1 MRNRSVVPQEHEG
14 ETLDPA
20 DWDMLKQSFHAAI
33 DQAIDRLRDLREA
46 PVWRPTPD
54 AVKARL
60 EAPLPRRP
68 EALDSVLQRFA
79 ADILPFGTGNVHPRF
94 FGWVHG
100 AGNVAGALGEA
111 LAALM
116 NCNVGG
122 RDHVAVYVER
132 QIVDWC
138 KAIFSFPAASS
149 GLLTSGTSMGNVI
162 ALAAARSARAE
173 IDVPRLGMAALPR
186 PLVGYAS
193 SEAHSSVAK
202 AFELLGFGRDAL
214 RRVPVDAEFR
224 LSLPDLA
231 RIIAADRAEGRH
243 PIAVVASAGTVNTGA
258 IDDIAGIAALCRAE
272 GLWLHVDGAF
282 GGLAVLVPE
291 LAPRLSAIAE
301 ADSIAFDFH
310 KWLQVPYDSGCVLV
324 KDERAHRAAFA
335 DRPDYLAP
343 AKRGLAGG
351 EPWFCEYGPE
361 LSRGFR
367 ALKVWFTIM
376 THGIDRLAAVIQ
388 RNCRQ
393 AERLG
398 RHLSDARD
406 LELLAPVSLNIVC
419 FRFVAPGLD
428 EAALDRLNE
437 AIVAELQLAG
447 IAAPSTTKIRGRT
460 AIRVALTNHRTSDDD
475 LAMLVSAVRE
485 IGGELSSVSVA
496 APSSLVAVE
505 AP

>member
-1 MRNRSVVPQEHEG
+1 MRSRGVLPQEREG

-20 DWDMLKQSFHAAI
+20 DWDALKQSFHAAI
-33 DQAIDRLRDLREA
+33 DQAIDHLRDRREA

-68 EALDSVLQRFA
+68 EALDAVLQRFA

-138 KAIFSFPAASS
+138 KAIFGFPAASS

-173 IDVPRLGMAALPR
+173 IDVRRLGMASSPR

-231 RIIAADRAEGRH
+231 RMIAADRAAGRH
-243 PIAVVASAGTVNTGA
+243 PVAVVASAGTVNTGA
-258 IDDIAGIAALCRAE
+258 IDDLAGIAALCRNE
-272 GLWLHVDGAF
+272 GLWLHVDAAF

-291 LAPRLSAIAE
+291 IAPRLSAIAE

-343 AKRGLAGG
+343 ARLGLAGG

-376 THGIDRLAAVIQ
+376 THGIDRLAGVIQ

-398 RHLSDARD
+398 QEVCAARD

-419 FRFVAPGLD
+419 FRFVAKGLD
-428 EAALDRLNE
+428 DVALDRLNE
-437 AIVAELQLAG
+437 AIVIELQLAG
-447 IAAPSTTKIRGRT
+447 IAVPSTTRICGRT
-460 AIRVALTNHRTSDDD
+460 AIRVALTNHRTSDED
-475 LAMLVSAVRE
+475 LALLVRE
-485 IGGELSSVSVA
+485 VRRIGRDVSSVSTR
-496 APSSLVAVE
+496 PSSLVAAE